1 MPGGRLL
8 ILDDDPTVG
17 QILQMAAKSAG
28 FEARWCDQVD
38 AFFGLLA
45 EWQPTHLAVDMLMP
59 EISGLEVLTR
69 LADQHC
75 EAKVI
80 VSSGLGAGELD
91 TVLDEA
97 QALGLNTVGTLP
109 KPFSLAS
116 VRALLAV

>member
-17 QILQMAAKSAG
+17 QILQVAARSAG
-28 FEARWCDQVD
+28 FEARWCERVD
-38 AFFGLLA
+38 EFFSALA
-45 EWQPTHLAVDMLMP
+45 EWRPTHLAVDMLMP
-59 EISGLEVLTR
+59 EASGLEVLTR
-69 LADQHC
+69 LAEQRC

-80 VSSGLGAGELD
+80 VSSGIGAGELD

-97 QALGLNTVGTLP
+97 MALGLNTVGTLP

-116 VRALLAV
+116 VRALLAA

>member
-1 MPGGRLL
+1 MGRLL

-17 QILQMAAKSAG
+17 QILQVAAKSVG
-28 FEARWCDQVD
+28 FEARWCEDVD
-38 AFFGLLA
+38 AFFSALA

-59 EISGLEVLTR
+59 DVSGQEVLAR
-69 LADQHC
+69 LADQRC

-80 VSSGLGAGELD
+80 VSSGMGAGELD

-116 VRALLAV
+116 VRALLAA